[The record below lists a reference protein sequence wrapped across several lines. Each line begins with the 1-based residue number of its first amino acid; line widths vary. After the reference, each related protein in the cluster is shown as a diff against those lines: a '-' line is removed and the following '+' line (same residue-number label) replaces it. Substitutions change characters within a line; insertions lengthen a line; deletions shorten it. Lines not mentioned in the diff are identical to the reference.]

1 MSNSN
6 ITPLHV
12 KVYIRL
18 GRASFRL
25 RYQEWKH
32 ERKEQAAQAEA
43 AAALEVEQLKSL
55 YQVEG
60 LIVPPE
66 DTVI

>member
-12 KVYIRL
+12 KVYILL

-25 RYQEWKH
+25 RNEEWKRD
-32 ERKEQAAQAEA
+32 RKIQAIKAEV
-43 AAALEVEQLKSL
+43 AAALEVEQLRSCIKL
-55 YQVEG
+55 KA
-60 LIVPPE
+60 
-66 DTVI
+66 